1 MTLWS
6 VTKSLITDTMARF
19 IGAKVQSF
27 PLKHR
32 ESQEIV
38 YICTMKTNFNL
49 KAYNSFG
56 FDAVAKQFAEINTI
70 SDLQTLIK
78 SGTLQSQ
85 NILILSGGNNILF
98 QNEVFDGIVVYINT
112 KGIEILRENENN
124 VVVRAQAGEDW
135 PDFVRFCVGKG
146 WHGVENLAHI
156 PGKVGAAPV
165 QNIGAYG
172 MELEDSFLQ
181 CETIELSTGE
191 SKVFTKEDCH
201 FGYRESIF
209 KGELKGQFVITSV
222 DFLLH
227 KQAELMLEY
236 GNIKSYLT
244 DNGIERP
251 TLQQLHDA
259 ICAIR
264 DAKLPNVKQIGSA
277 GSFFKNPVIERAKF
291 EALLTEYPTMPHYDE
306 PNGMV
311 KVPAGWLIEHSGPST
326 GSGTARTVSWKG
338 WRDEHVGVYDKQA
351 LVLVHYGGGKGENIV
366 ELAHKIQDS
375 VEEKFGIRISPEV
388 NFV

>member
-1 MTLWS
+1 
-6 VTKSLITDTMARF
+6 
-19 IGAKVQSF
+19 
-27 PLKHR
+27 
-32 ESQEIV
+32 
-38 YICTMKTNFNL
+38 MKTNVSL
-49 KAYNSFG
+49 RPYNSFG
-56 FDAVAKQFAEINTI
+56 FDAVAKQFAEINAI
-70 SDLQTLIK
+70 SDLQALIQR
-78 SGTLQSQ
+78 GDLQCQ
-85 NILILSGGNNILF
+85 KTLILSGGNNILF

-112 KGIEILRENENN
+112 KGIEILREDGND

-172 MELEDSFLQ
+172 MELKDSFLQ
-181 CETIELSTGE
+181 CEAMELTTGE
-191 SKVFTKEDCH
+191 TKAFTKEDSR
-201 FGYRESIF
+201 FGYRESVF
-209 KGELKGQFVITSV
+209 KNELKGKFVITSV
-222 DFLLH
+222 DFLLKKEASLH
-227 KQAELMLEY
+227 LEY
-236 GNIKSYLT
+236 GNIKTYLEQ
-244 DNGIERP
+244 NGIENP

-264 DAKLPNVKQIGSA
+264 DAKLPDVKQIGSA
-277 GSFFKNPVIERAKF
+277 GSFFKNPVIERTQF
-291 EALLTEYPTMPHYDE
+291 EALQNDYPTMPHYDE

-311 KVPAGWLIEHSGPST
+311 KVPAGWLIEQAG
-326 GSGTARTVSWKG
+326 WKG

-351 LVLVHYGGGKGENIV
+351 LVLVHYGGGKGHDIV
-366 ELAHKIQDS
+366 ELAHRIQGS

>member
-1 MTLWS
+1 MLTLWS

-27 PLKHR
+27 PLKR
-32 ESQEIV
+32 RKYQGIV

-56 FDAVAKQFAEINTI
+56 FDAVAKQFAEINAI

-112 KGIEILRENENN
+112 KGIEILRENGND

-135 PDFVRFCVGKG
+135 PEFVRFCVGKG

-165 QNIGAYG
+165 QNIGAYS
-172 MELEDSFLQ
+172 MELKDSFSQ
-181 CETIELSTGE
+181 CEAINLASGE
-191 SKVFTKEDCH
+191 KRVFTKEECR

-227 KQAELMLEY
+227 KQAELKLEY

-251 TLQQLHDA
+251 TLQQLHDV

-264 DAKLPNVKQIGSA
+264 DAKLPDVKQIGSA
-277 GSFFKNPVIERAKF
+277 GSFFKNPIVDRAKA
-291 EALLTEYPTMPHYDE
+291 ETLIRDYPSILDKKAIWDE
-306 PNGMV
+306 PNGMK
-311 KVPAGWLIEHSGPST
+311 KVSAGWLIEQAG
-326 GSGTARTVSWKG
+326 WKG
-338 WRDEHVGVYDKQA
+338 HREGPVGVYEEQA
-351 LVLVHYGGGKGENIV
+351 LILVHYGGGKGSDIV

-375 VEEKFGIRISPEV
+375 VEEKFGIKISPEV